1 MVRTAFMR
9 LLRRSVEIITPR
21 RYDRSVY
28 VRGATLAVG
37 LLACCAAPAAM
48 AQVNKPVDPNP
59 LLWATVNVCDTT
71 AHPDTIG
78 IRASMPG
85 TAKGRETMFM
95 RFQAQYLSRQDDKWH
110 NVSGEGDSGFLVA
123 GRADVKARQKGRYIK
138 IKPRTERV
146 VLRGIVTFEWRLQ
159 GKVVRRAQRRTRK
172 GHRSRAGADP
182 PNYSAASCTIRR

>member
-1 MVRTAFMR
+1 MR
-9 LLRRSVEIITPR
+9 HALGIAL
-21 RYDRSVY
+21 
-28 VRGATLAVG
+28 
-37 LLACCAAPAAM
+37 LLALLTAAPAGGYAPTS
-48 AQVNKPVDPNP
+48 VSPDP
-59 LLWATVNVCDTT
+59 WATVNVCDTT

-138 IKPRTERV
+138 IEPRTERV